1 MHIIAHNCRKY
12 PQSGAEHRVTHAQGM
27 GGGTLSLVSSQTHPI
42 RTNTLKVLTS
52 GEPCNVTYSEE
63 SRGKLRS
70 MQKRKQTK
78 RTVWPS
84 PELGGTA
91 LAAPACLPRLGVM
104 YDRLIKDPSIIITAP
119 RNGMI
124 MQYLQLMGFP
134 KTQVF
139 V

>member
-1 MHIIAHNCRKY
+1 
-12 PQSGAEHRVTHAQGM
+12 
-27 GGGTLSLVSSQTHPI
+27 
-42 RTNTLKVLTS
+42 
-52 GEPCNVTYSEE
+52 
-63 SRGKLRS
+63 